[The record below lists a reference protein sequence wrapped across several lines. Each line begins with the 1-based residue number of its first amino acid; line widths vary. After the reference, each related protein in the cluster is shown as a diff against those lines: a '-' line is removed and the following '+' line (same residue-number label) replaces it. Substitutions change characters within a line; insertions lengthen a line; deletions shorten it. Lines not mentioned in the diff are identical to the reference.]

1 MSKIYIR
8 NPWAQLIVD
17 GKKTIETAAFNLP
30 DRFINKWLH
39 VQTEN
44 KMIIGKVKFTA
55 TKRYA
60 TAETFDSD
68 TTAHCVGEGSLTI
81 SDSVSAVL
89 DGLLVPLWLS
99 KPQKKPP
106 PLNHSLDWSNE
117 MELILHALTVIALAI
132 IFYAIITGDS

>member
-30 DRFINKWLH
+30 DRFINKWLN

-55 TKRYA
+55 TKKYA

-68 TTAHCVGEGSLTI
+68 TTAHHVGE
-81 SDSVSAVL
+81 DSPYHFRQRQALFWMGCWRRCGFQS
-89 DGLLVPLWLS
+89 P
-99 KPQKKPP
+99 KKSRR
-106 PLNHSLDWSNE
+106 L
-117 MELILHALTVIALAI
+117 
-132 IFYAIITGDS
+132 

>member
-30 DRFINKWLH
+30 DRFINKWLY

-55 TKRYA
+55 TKKYT

-68 TTAHCVGEGSLTI
+68 TTAHCVGEGSPYHFRQRQRCFGW
-81 SDSVSAVL
+81 VVGAV
-89 DGLLVPLWLS
+89 VVFKAP
-99 KPQKKPP
+99 KKAAAFKSQFR
-106 PLNHSLDWSNE
+106 LE
-117 MELILHALTVIALAI
+117 Q
-132 IFYAIITGDS
+132 

>member
-8 NPWAQLIVD
+8 NPWAQLIVE

-30 DRFINKWLH
+30 ERFINKWLH

-68 TTAHCVGEGSLTI
+68 ITAHHVGEDSLYHFRQRQRCFGW
-81 SDSVSAVL
+81 VVGAAVAFKA
-89 DGLLVPLWLS
+89 P
-99 KPQKKPP
+99 KKAAAFKSQFR
-106 PLNHSLDWSNE
+106 LE
-117 MELILHALTVIALAI
+117 Q
-132 IFYAIITGDS
+132 

>member
-30 DRFINKWLH
+30 DRFINKWLN

-55 TKRYA
+55 TKKYA

-68 TTAHCVGEGSLTI
+68 MTAHCVGEDSLLPFPTA
-81 SDSVSAVL
+81 SAL
-89 DGLLVPLWLS
+89 FWMGCWCRCGFQSPTKSRRL
-99 KPQKKPP
+99 
-106 PLNHSLDWSNE
+106 
-117 MELILHALTVIALAI
+117 
-132 IFYAIITGDS
+132 

>member
-1 MSKIYIR
+1 MPKIYIR

-55 TKRYA
+55 TKKYT

-68 TTAHCVGEGSLTI
+68 TTAHHVGE
-81 SDSVSAVL
+81 DSPYHFRQRK

-99 KPQKKPP
+99 KHHEKPP

-117 MELILHALTVIALAI
+117 MELILNALTGIAIAVL
-132 IFYAIITGDS
+132 FYLIITGDS